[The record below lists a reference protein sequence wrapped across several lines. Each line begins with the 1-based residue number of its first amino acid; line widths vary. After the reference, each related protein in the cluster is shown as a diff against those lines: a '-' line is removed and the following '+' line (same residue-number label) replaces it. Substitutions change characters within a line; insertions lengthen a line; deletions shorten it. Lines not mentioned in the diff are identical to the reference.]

1 MRADKVEVVD
11 VVAVTVEVGA
21 RFDPGADV
29 ELEFEAPLPEAVHR
43 PQTHFHDR
51 FGDRAGIPE
60 KSAVHDLELHCCC
73 CWGMARPSS
82 PITFAGTLLGW
93 KEVSRMASSSWRRT
107 LRPSLSNLRGERA
120 T

>member
-51 FGDRAGIPE
+51 FGDRAGVAE
-60 KSAVHDLELHCCC
+60 KGAVHDLELHCCC
-73 CWGMARPSS
+73 WCGVARPPPPTTSAGSFLGHRAGSGMAP
-82 PITFAGTLLGW
+82 T
-93 KEVSRMASSSWRRT
+93 
-107 LRPSLSNLRGERA
+107 
-120 T
+120 